1 MVTITT
7 KDTHRLDT
15 YPEKEMET
23 GRRCEILALDFFFPP
38 INAFGGV
45 ETEERRGKLETC

>member
-1 MVTITT
+1 MVIITT
-7 KDTHRLDT
+7 RDTHRLDT

-23 GRRCEILALDFFFPP
+23 RRRCEILALDFFSP

-45 ETEERRGKLETC
+45 ETEKKRGRLETS